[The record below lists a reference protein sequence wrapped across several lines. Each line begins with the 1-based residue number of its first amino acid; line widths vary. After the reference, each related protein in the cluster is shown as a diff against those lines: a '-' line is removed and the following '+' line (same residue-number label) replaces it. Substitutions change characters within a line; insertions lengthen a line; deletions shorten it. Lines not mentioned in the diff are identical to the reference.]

1 MRYKGFR
8 EDHSERIT
16 GCKKMTE
23 TTHEDRMSVYEIGYL
38 ITPSI
43 PEEKVPAEVEGVKRI
58 IAAAGASVLAEEAPH
73 LLKLAYEIRRKTMA
87 GSYDK
92 FTEAYFGWIKFE
104 AGSSAIETAKK
115 AIEILP
121 SVLRMLL
128 ITTTRENTYLGKHA
142 PAIAAEIGGRKAV
155 TAEKAPSKPFEAKA
169 GAKTETGSDAPASV
183 EEMDKSI
190 DAMVKEA

>member
-1 MRYKGFR
+1 MNEGR
-8 EDHSERIT
+8 T
-16 GCKKMTE
+16 
-23 TTHEDRMSVYEIGYL
+23 SVYEIGYL

-43 PEEKVPAEVEGVKRI
+43 PEEKVPAEVDGMKKV
-58 IAAAGASVLAEEAPH
+58 IADAGASVIAEEAPH
-73 LLKLAYEIRRKTMA
+73 RMKLAYEIRRKTMA

-92 FTEAYFGWIKFE
+92 FNEAYFGWIKFE
-104 AGSSAIETAKK
+104 AESSAIEAAKK

-155 TAEKAPSKPFEAKA
+155 TAEKAAGKSFEAKV
-169 GAKTETGSDAPASV
+169 GTKIDAKADVAPASI